1 MDSYQILILLCCL
14 VIFSYLF
21 DLVAKRTRL
30 PSVLLLL
37 LLGIGIRALA
47 DSTGVRT
54 FDVQLLLAT
63 LGNIGLILIV
73 FEGSLELSYEHE
85 KRSIISKAFLSSFF
99 ILLLTTFAIAGIL
112 YYITGADWL
121 PCFANAV
128 PLSVISS
135 AVAIPSAGGLTPS
148 KKEFVVYESSF
159 SDILGIVFFNFL
171 VSNDTFGVKAFAGLG
186 GEIVSVLFLSA
197 VFSMA
202 LLWLLGRITHKVKFF
217 LILAILV
224 LVYAVGKQI
233 HLSSLVVVVAFGMFM
248 ANAEKMPFPWFR
260 QRFLYGEFPR
270 DLEQFHSL
278 SRESAFLIRTL
289 FFVLFGFSV
298 VIGQLLVI
306 DITIIAAIM
315 LVATY
320 AIRAL
325 FLKVA
330 VNMDL
335 QPLVYMTPRG
345 LISIL
350 LYFSLPA
357 HLLIPEVNTGLLFLV
372 VLGSCLIMAIGLI
385 SSRRTTVDMRKAQA
399 STKFQEKASAQE
411 EAKPLLP

>member
-1 MDSYQILILLCCL
+1 MDAYQILILLCVL

-21 DLVAKRTRL
+21 DLFAKRTRL

-37 LLGIGIRALA
+37 VLGIAIRAAA
-47 DSTGVRT
+47 DTWGVRT

-73 FEGSLELSYEHE
+73 FEGALELTYEPE
-85 KRSIISKAFLSSFF
+85 KRSITVKALISSFSL
-99 ILLLTTFAIAGIL
+99 LLLTSAAISAIL
-112 YYITGADWL
+112 YFITGADL
-121 PCFANAV
+121 VQCIANAI

-135 AVAIPSAGGLTPS
+135 AVAIPSAGGLS
-148 KKEFVVYESSF
+148 SRNKEFVVYESSF
-159 SDILGIVFFNFL
+159 SDILGIVFFNFI
-171 VSNDTFGVKAFAGLG
+171 VSNETFGFKAFTGLG
-186 GEIVSVLFLSA
+186 GEIISVLVLSA

-202 LLWLLGRITHKVKFF
+202 LLWLLGRIKHKVKFF

-224 LVYAVGKQI
+224 LVYAVGKQV

-248 ANAEKMPFPWFR
+248 ANAENIPFPWFR

-298 VIGQLLVI
+298 VISQILVV
-306 DITIIAAIM
+306 DIAILGGIM

-320 AIRAL
+320 AIRAV

-330 VNMDL
+330 LRVDL
-335 QPLVYMTPRG
+335 APLVYMTPRG

-350 LYFSLPA
+350 LYFSLPEE
-357 HLLIPEVNTGLLFLV
+357 LLIPQVSTGLLFLV
-372 VLGSCLIMAIGLI
+372 VLGTCLIMAMGLI
-385 SSRRTTVDMRKAQA
+385 ASSGKSPKTRNVGG
-399 STKFQEKASAQE
+399 STSAPPVAQE
-411 EAKPLLP
+411 

>member
-1 MDSYQILILLCCL
+1 MDPYQILIVLCGL

-21 DLVAKRTRL
+21 DLFAKRTRL

-37 LLGIGIRALA
+37 ILGIGLRAAA
-47 DSTGVRT
+47 DSWGVRT

-73 FEGSLELSYEHE
+73 FEGALELTYEHE
-85 KRSIISKAFLSSFF
+85 KRSIIRNAFISS
-99 ILLLTTFAIAGIL
+99 ISLLLLTTAAIAAIL
-112 YYITGADWL
+112 YYITDAALL
-121 PCFANAV
+121 PCVANAV

-135 AVAIPSAGGLTPS
+135 SVAIPSAVGLIT
-148 KKEFVVYESSF
+148 KNKEFVVYESSF
-159 SDILGIVFFNFL
+159 SDILGIVLLNFI
-171 VSNDTFGVKAFAGLG
+171 VSNESFGFKAFSGLG
-186 GEIVSVLFLSA
+186 VEIISVLVLSA
-197 VFSMA
+197 IFSMA
-202 LLWLLGRITHKVKFF
+202 LLWLLGRIKHKVKFF

-248 ANAEKMPFPWFR
+248 ANAQNIPIPWFR

-298 VIGQLLVI
+298 IISQILIV
-306 DITIIAAIM
+306 DIAILGAIM

-320 AIRAL
+320 TLRAV

-330 VNMDL
+330 LRVDL
-335 QPLVYMTPRG
+335 APLVYMTPRG

-350 LYFSLPA
+350 LYFSLPE
-357 HLLIPEVNTGLLFLV
+357 HLKIPEVNTGLLFLL
-372 VLGSCLIMAIGLI
+372 VLGTCLIMAMGLI
-385 SSRRTTVDMRKAQA
+385 ASSGKSPKTGNVGG
-399 STKFQEKASAQE
+399 STSATPVAQE
-411 EAKPLLP
+411 

>member
-1 MDSYQILILLCCL
+1 MDTYQILILLCVL

-47 DSTGVRT
+47 DSAGVRT
-54 FDVQLLLAT
+54 FDVQLLLST

-73 FEGSLELSYEHE
+73 FEGALELSYEHE
-85 KRSIISKAFLSSFF
+85 KRSTISKAFFSSFF
-99 ILLLTTFAIAGIL
+99 LLLLTTFAIAGIL
-112 YYITGADWL
+112 NYITGAAWL

-135 AVAIPSAGGLTPS
+135 AVAIPSAGGLIPRN
-148 KKEFVVYESSF
+148 KEFVVYESSF

-171 VSNDTFGVKAFAGLG
+171 VSNETFGVKAFTGLG
-186 GEIVSVLFLSA
+186 GEIISVLFLSA

-248 ANAEKMPFPWFR
+248 ANAEKFPFPWFR

-298 VIGQLLVI
+298 VISQILVLEI
-306 DITIIAAIM
+306 AIIGAIM

-320 AIRAL
+320 VIRAL
-325 FLKVA
+325 FLKA
-330 VNMDL
+330 ALRLDL

-357 HLLIPEVNTGLLFLV
+357 HLLIPEVGTGLLFLI
-372 VLGSCLIMAIGLI
+372 VLSTCLIMAIGLI
-385 SSRRTTVDMRKAQA
+385 TSRRTAADLRKAQA
-399 STKFQEKASAQE
+399 IAKVAENAGTPLSTSPE
-411 EAKPLLP
+411 